1 MLANCTYYLTTLS
14 NPSLALRFFDGGYA
28 LSGAV
33 AGLIL
38 AAGLTEKWRKLPRGV
53 LLDAVG
59 LGMLP
64 GIAVERLG
72 EAGTGMGLGRA
83 IYTPWLAKLPF
94 FAATDE
100 TGEIVHAVYRY
111 EALAAALIFAGVM
124 IYLIFRGKEALR
136 GGDVL
141 LMVLTL
147 LGCVQVLLESL
158 RNDGHMVVH
167 FVRINQVLAMALPVI
182 ALAIWSRRGK
192 KPLVSW
198 LVVVAAI
205 ALATRQE
212 FRIDSS
218 ENLWLDYGIMALC
231 LALVAVTTLRRR
243 SGRGFFSENPPPAS
257 FAPLAGVQHSSS
269 PRRSMGCMA
278 PSASPSGQ
286 KPRRAKNGAVSQGQI
301 RRSRRA
307 AWVSAL
313 NSIRRSVRSPRDA

>member
-1 MLANCTYYLTTLS
+1 METLFTLFGAPVTAYGVNAACALALTLLLSGVFAARKKADYGSIIRLAAVAIPLCWLFSRLFYVLANCTYYLTTLS

-28 LSGAV
+28 LSGAL

-83 IYTPWLAKLPF
+83 IYTPWLAKLPL

-111 EALAAALIFAGVM
+111 EALAAALIFVGVM

-147 LGCVQVLLESL
+147 LGCAQVLLESL

-243 SGRGFFSENPPPAS
+243 SGR
-257 FAPLAGVQHSSS
+257 PL
-269 PRRSMGCMA
+269 
-278 PSASPSGQ
+278 
-286 KPRRAKNGAVSQGQI
+286 
-301 RRSRRA
+301 
-307 AWVSAL
+307 L
-313 NSIRRSVRSPRDA
+313 

>member
-1 MLANCTYYLTTLS
+1 METLFTLFGAPVTAYGVTAACALALTLLLSGVFAARKKADYGSIIRLAAVAIPLCWLFSRLFYVLANCTYYLTTLS

-198 LVVVAAI
+198 LVVIAAI

-243 SGRGFFSENPPPAS
+243 SGR
-257 FAPLAGVQHSSS
+257 PL
-269 PRRSMGCMA
+269 
-278 PSASPSGQ
+278 
-286 KPRRAKNGAVSQGQI
+286 
-301 RRSRRA
+301 
-307 AWVSAL
+307 L
-313 NSIRRSVRSPRDA
+313 

>member
-1 MLANCTYYLTTLS
+1 METLFTLFGAPVTAYGVNAACALALTLLLSGVFAARKKADYGSVIRLAAAAIPLCWLFSRLFYVLANCTYYLTTLS

-100 TGEIVHAVYRY
+100 TGEVVHAVYRY

-147 LGCVQVLLESL
+147 LGCAQVLLESL

-198 LVVVAAI
+198 LVVVTAI

-243 SGRGFFSENPPPAS
+243 SGR
-257 FAPLAGVQHSSS
+257 PL
-269 PRRSMGCMA
+269 
-278 PSASPSGQ
+278 
-286 KPRRAKNGAVSQGQI
+286 
-301 RRSRRA
+301 
-307 AWVSAL
+307 L
-313 NSIRRSVRSPRDA
+313 